1 MKIEKI
7 FSHEFDVNLEWK
19 WMKRISDMINDEIS
33 FKMLKI
39 NLSVVT
45 E

>member
-19 WMKRISDMINDEIS
+19 WMKRISD
-33 FKMLKI
+33 K
-39 NLSVVT
+39 
-45 E
+45 